1 MDGLGRRHRR
11 PRAMGR
17 EAVMPWGYRHA
28 IVAVLALFAIASA
41 GTVKAATLP
50 FKPAAGQ
57 GLFLHV
63 TDIHFDPFASL
74 PADPAKRRAALHKL
88 IATPV
93 ARWQN
98 FFQAAKDTPFPRRG
112 HADTSYPLFASMLAA
127 AKGVTGGNG
136 KRVHYDYVLNTGDN
150 LAHGFRKKFLAAGG
164 TEATYQGFVVKTLRF
179 VDLMLR
185 KRLGVP
191 LIYAPGNNDA
201 VCGDYKVAPH
211 SAMLAQI
218 ARDLP
223 VLRRHPEARRDF
235 AVGGFYMVPHPT
247 VPKHDIIAL
256 NSIFWSIKYKDD
268 CNKTGGD
275 PGGAELD
282 WLAWTLYREKAAGRT
297 ATLAMHIPPGIN
309 GYTSSQQACPQTGT
323 PFWRSD
329 VTKRF
334 RALVER
340 YKGVLTASYAGHTHM
355 DDLRVLPDASGAPL
369 LATRITP
376 AVSPIFGNN
385 PGFAVILYDR
395 KDAVVRDSAIVYL
408 ANLAQAGPKVPA
420 QWRREYDFAKTY
432 GITRYTAANVAA
444 LAKRIGANAG
454 TAQSY
459 MKFYPVEAPTPINE
473 GNLKAYACAQTS
485 PTPAAYAACRCRGK

>member
-1 MDGLGRRHRR
+1 MLRAK
-11 PRAMGR
+11 PRAIGR
-17 EAVMPWGYRHA
+17 CA
-28 IVAVLALFAIASA
+28 IVAMLALFAVAA
-41 GTVKAATLP
+41 TAPVNAATLP
-50 FKPAAGQ
+50 FKRAVGQ
-57 GLFLHV
+57 GLFLDV

-74 PADPAKRRAALHKL
+74 PADPAKRRAALDKL

-93 ARWQN
+93 ARWQK
-98 FFQAAKDTPFPRRG
+98 FFQAAKDMPYPRRG

-127 AKGVTGGNG
+127 AKGLSGNDGG
-136 KRVHYDYVLNTGDN
+136 RVRYDYVLNTGDN

-164 TEATYQGFVVKTLRF
+164 QEAAYQGFVVKTLRY
-179 VDLMLR
+179 VDRMLR
-185 KRLGVP
+185 KRFGAP

-235 AVGGFYMVPHPT
+235 AVGGFYVVPHPR

-256 NSIFWSIKYKDD
+256 NSIFWSIKYQDD
-268 CNKTGGD
+268 CNKSGGD
-275 PGGAELD
+275 PGPAELD

-309 GYTSSQQACPQTGT
+309 AYTSSKQACPQTGT
-323 PFWRSD
+323 SFWRSD
-329 VTKRF
+329 VTTRF
-334 RALVER
+334 RTLVDEYR
-340 YKGVLTASYAGHTHM
+340 SVLTASYAGHTHM
-355 DDLRVLPDASGAPL
+355 DDFRVLPDQNGAPL

-385 PGFAVILYDR
+385 PAFAVMLYDR
-395 KDAVVRDSAIVYL
+395 SNAFVRDSAIVYL
-408 ANLAQAGPKVPA
+408 TNLDTGGRKAPA
-420 QWRREYDFAKTY
+420 KWQPEYDFARTY
-432 GITRYTAANVAA
+432 GVKSYTAASVAA
-444 LAKRIGANAG
+444 LARRIAGNASA
-454 TAQSY
+454 AQSY
-459 MKFYPVEAPTPINE
+459 MTFYPVKAPTPINA

-485 PTPAAYAACRCRGK
+485 PTPAAYAACRCPAGAPQPSK